1 MNILKK
7 NIIEHIFSLSNEA
20 QEEVSDSE
28 QDFTS
33 TFFIS
38 ICHQTDVG
46 LLIIWIATILTI

>member
-46 LLIIWIATILTI
+46 LLII